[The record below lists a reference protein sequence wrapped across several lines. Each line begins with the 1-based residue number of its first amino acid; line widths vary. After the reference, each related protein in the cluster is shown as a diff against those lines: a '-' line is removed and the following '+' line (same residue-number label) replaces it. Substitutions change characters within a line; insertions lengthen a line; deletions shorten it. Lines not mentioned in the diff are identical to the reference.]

1 MSKKGN
7 AVLASQSTSAAASSG
22 TASNLTSASLPKEN
36 NKHEEQNSAS
46 AKRKDVAMPPSAE
59 GCKKCIQEQK
69 TGEKNNL
76 HHSAAFPKKKTAKRH
91 NSGSSGND
99 YQYKKKAKPTE
110 PIFVNKNPVRRT
122 SLVGG
127 GIDADLISSIHSTR
141 HDLTGGSG
149 LGVGGFE
156 VSFAR
161 ATSASDANSKRGV
174 CISQTSSSERSS
186 QKTSQAA
193 ARRRSRSNEFDVAEA
208 AITKAN
214 KAASLAAEAVAG
226 ASRTNNEVIVLG
238 DSDDECSFNRKPAAA
253 NRNEVIEID

>member
-36 NKHEEQNSAS
+36 KKHEEQNSAS
-46 AKRKDVAMPPSAE
+46 AKRKDVATPPSAE

-161 ATSASDANSKRGV
+161 AMSASDANSKRGV